1 MQVTTTPTTATATTE
16 APNNNMNFMR
26 SRVSFG
32 NILGPRCVTEVWSLR
47 GLCNKLQEVKA
58 EPPAK
63 TSPTLGF
70 KIPGYRP
77 SEFDKKMLLWS
88 GRYNTTDQ
96 IPELVSFEMLN
107 TARNRVRVKA
117 CYIMMI
123 ATIGGCL
130 LMVVLGKRAAARNE
144 SLTGQNMER
153 KAKWR
158 EEQREQ
164 EANISLP
171 DKAQ

>member
-1 MQVTTTPTTATATTE
+1 MQVKTTTTTTTAE
-16 APNNNMNFMR
+16 APNNIMNFMKR
-26 SRVSFG
+26 RLSFG
-32 NILGPRCVTEVWSLR
+32 NILGPRCVTEVWRQR

-63 TSPTLGF
+63 TPHTLGF

-88 GRYNTTDQ
+88 GRYNTADQ

-158 EEQREQ
+158 EEREQ
-164 EANISLP
+164 EATISLP